1 MKNGH
6 FRLPNANSRKN
17 KFVTAISM
25 LLILSGLYATCYI
38 FFFRTVEVDV
48 TKDAFLQYS
57 GESGSGEV
65 KVRNEML
72 NYNQRIQEFMDSVTY
87 NVSPHQN
94 LSNGDIITVQAS
106 YDEDLAKR
114 YHIKPIESK
123 REIVVTDLPQR
134 LDELPE
140 LDDPFYKKLHEK
152 SKNYLDKN
160 MKSILN
166 EDFTVFDR
174 DEKPKLDNSTYLY
187 RVFLKSKN
195 KEQKDKI
202 LDVYSIEAS
211 FTEGEQIK
219 KDKIYYMITYNEINT
234 SFEIRDE
241 NIYGEKIINSK
252 DTALEDKKTFESYIN
267 KKYKKQYE
275 ITYLDVPAQQAEK

>member
-1 MKNGH
+1 
-6 FRLPNANSRKN
+6 
-17 KFVTAISM
+17 
-25 LLILSGLYATCYI
+25 
-38 FFFRTVEVDV
+38 
-48 TKDAFLQYS
+48 
-57 GESGSGEV
+57 
-65 KVRNEML
+65 
-72 NYNQRIQEFMDSVTY
+72 MDSVTY

-140 LDDPFYKKLHEK
+140 LDDPFYKTLHEK

>member
-140 LDDPFYKKLHEK
+140 LDDPFYKTLHEK

-252 DTALEDKKTFESYIN
+252 DTALEDKKI
-267 KKYKKQYE
+267 
-275 ITYLDVPAQQAEK
+275 

>member
-6 FRLPNANSRKN
+6 FRLPNAHSRKN
-17 KFVTAISM
+17 KLITAISM

-48 TKDAFLQYS
+48 TKDVSLQYT
-57 GESGSGEV
+57 GESGNGVV
-65 KVRNEML
+65 KVKNEML

-87 NVSPHQN
+87 DVSPEEN
-94 LSNGDIITVQAS
+94 LSNGDIITVIAS

-114 YHIKPIESK
+114 YHIKPIKST

-134 LDELPE
+134 IEELPD
-140 LDDPFYKKLHEK
+140 LDDPFYKRLHEK

-160 MKSILN
+160 MESILN
-166 EDFTVFDR
+166 EDFTAFDR
-174 DEKPKLDNSTYLY
+174 NERPKLDCCVYLY
-187 RVFLKSKN
+187 RVFLRSKN
-195 KEQKDKI
+195 QEQKDKI
-202 LDVYSIEAS
+202 IDVYSIEAS
-211 FTEGEQIK
+211 FTDGGNTK

-241 NIYGEKIINSK
+241 NIYGEKIISNKYAS
-252 DTALEDKKTFESYIN
+252 LEDKETFDSYIN

-275 ITYLDVPAQQAEK
+275 ITYLDMPIQQAEK